1 MHGPRGRAH
10 SRAGHVSE
18 PVAEG
23 IHDSGRPVG
32 VLERHDAD
40 LGEPVDFNGLADA
53 VPVGVHPGAKRVEK
67 RVGGI
72 DLAIP
77 VPPELPLVELGES
90 SVSDFRAI
98 AGKETGRVS
107 EELRAIVD
115 DAVAIT
121 VQAKEGV
128 VVAGPRPGDAVET
141 SVGVDVE
148 VDREVWAGKMKTV
161 PLQVEED
168 RAVLVGDVGLGSLYR
183 RNALGRGEQEDMKI
197 VSVRMRSQAR
207 LVTTVEL
214 TFHVSSAAIGVAV
227 VKYDGSME
235 SQDRAFVD
243 DIVPEDDGLVD
254 SPASAIVENAPC
266 KGAHDRLPKD
276 DARAQSQLRVDEV
289 ATLGLEAPGAG
300 EEQQASQGSPA
311 KGNRSPSHRQPLS

>member
-72 DLAIP
+72 D
-77 VPPELPLVELGES
+77 
-90 SVSDFRAI
+90 
-98 AGKETGRVS
+98 
-107 EELRAIVD
+107 
-115 DAVAIT
+115 VAIT